1 MAIFKLS
8 AFADEYSAAFD
19 EQIQGLLENGI
30 HLLEPRGVDGINI
43 SDITSEKAMEMR
55 SKLDAAGI
63 GISAIGSPIGKVEIN
78 SDFEAHKM
86 KLRRTCEI
94 ARILGATRI
103 RMFSFRM
110 PEDCTDYSIYRD
122 QVISQIGEMLDIAD
136 EYEMQLCH
144 ENEKGIYGDTA
155 VRCKELLDA
164 FDGRLG
170 CVFDPANFLQV
181 QVHPLSDAF
190 MLLQNYITYMH
201 IKDCASDGSMV
212 VAGTGKGCLPEI
224 FAVLNRMVKDEM
236 IVTCEPHLRIF
247 EGLSGLEQGES
258 TKIRNDVFATSAEA
272 FAAAVQGTRMCMPR
286 TAVVL

>member
-1 MAIFKLS
+1 MAIFKFS
-8 AFADEYSAAFD
+8 AFADEYSASFD

-30 HLLEPRGVDGINI
+30 HNIEPRGVDGINI

-63 GISAIGSPIGKVEIN
+63 GISAIGSPIGKIDIN
-78 SDFEAHKM
+78 DDFEAHKM

-110 PEDCTDYSIYRD
+110 PEECTDYSVYRD
-122 QVISQIGEMLDIAD
+122 KVIAQLGEMLDIAD
-136 EYEMQLCH
+136 EYEIQLCH

-155 VRCKELLDA
+155 ERCKELLDA

-181 QVHPLSDAF
+181 HVEPLSDAF
-190 MLLQNYITYMH
+190 LLLRDYITYMH
-201 IKDCASDGSMV
+201 VKDCASDGSIV

-224 FAVLNRMVKDEM
+224 FAVLNRLVTDEM
-236 IVTCEPHLRIF
+236 FVTCEPHLRVF
-247 EGLSGLEQGES
+247 DGLSGLEQGET
-258 TKIRNDVFATSAEA
+258 TKIRNDAFATSAEA
-272 FAAAVQGTRMCMPR
+272 FAAAVRGTRMCMPR
-286 TAVVL
+286 TAVIR